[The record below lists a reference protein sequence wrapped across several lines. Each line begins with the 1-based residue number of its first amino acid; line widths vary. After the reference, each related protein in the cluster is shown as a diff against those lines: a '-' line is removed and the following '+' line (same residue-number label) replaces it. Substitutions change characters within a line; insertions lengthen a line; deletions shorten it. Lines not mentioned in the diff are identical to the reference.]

1 MQPAQPHEQPSA
13 GPGADSPP
21 KQNTAPT
28 APEDT
33 TPYTRARASARM
45 GARCRRAGERV
56 LEWLVPERN
65 PAGAVYGIVTIGA
78 LLAAES
84 GLRDNYPET
93 VGSASIA
100 VVLYWFAH
108 SYADVL
114 GLRLSEH
121 RLLSW
126 AELWHTFVQDWA
138 IVRGASA
145 PLMALLVAWAVG
157 ASQETAVAA
166 GVWTAAASLVGFE
179 VAAGLRSR
187 AKPAELTLEVVVG
200 ATMGLALLA
209 LRALLH

>member
-1 MQPAQPHEQPSA
+1 MEPPSPHEPVSA
-13 GPGADSPP
+13 DPVASHASNPASPAGAS
-21 KQNTAPT
+21 
-28 APEDT
+28 
-33 TPYTRARASARM
+33 
-45 GARCRRAGERV
+45 AGERRGFGDRV
-56 LEWLVPERN
+56 LAWIVPERN

-84 GLRDNYPET
+84 GLRDSYADT
-93 VGSASIA
+93 VGSAAIA

-114 GLRLSEH
+114 GLRLAEQ
-121 RLLSW
+121 RLITW
-126 AELWHTFVQDWA
+126 GELWHTFVQDWA

-145 PLMALLVAWAVG
+145 PLLALLVAWATG

-166 GVWTAAASLVGFE
+166 GVWTAAASLVAFE

-187 AKPAELTLEVVVG
+187 AGPAELTLEVTVG

>member
-1 MQPAQPHEQPSA
+1 MQPAQPHEQPNA
-13 GPGADSPP
+13 GQGTE
-21 KQNTAPT
+21 QN
-28 APEDT
+28 
-33 TPYTRARASARM
+33 ARTGV
-45 GARCRRAGERV
+45 GARCRRASERV

-93 VGSASIA
+93 LGSAAIA

-114 GLRLSEH
+114 GLRLSEQ

-187 AKPAELTLEVVVG
+187 AKPAELTLEVVAG